1 MSEDARVQVRVDL
14 PNHPLTESETLWARP
29 LEDGRFE
36 VRNVPFY
43 AYGLNF
49 LDLVKAREDGE
60 GPWRITRIS
69 EPSGHRTIRLFL
81 TEPLAPAQRGMFLLQ
96 LRGLGVALDEA
107 TDQYI
112 AVDVPPESD
121 WEAVRAHLDGLEKE
135 GTLSYETAEA
145 REKGSFDDRYR
156 GD

>member
-49 LDLVKAREDGE
+49 LDLVR
-60 GPWRITRIS
+60 
-69 EPSGHRTIRLFL
+69 
-81 TEPLAPAQRGMFLLQ
+81 
-96 LRGLGVALDEA
+96 
-107 TDQYI
+107 
-112 AVDVPPESD
+112 
-121 WEAVRAHLDGLEKE
+121 
-135 GTLSYETAEA
+135 
-145 REKGSFDDRYR
+145 REKTAKAPGGSPGSPSRP
-156 GD
+156 GTAPSACS

>member
-14 PNHPLTESETLWARP
+14 PNHPLAETEILWARP

-49 LDLVKAREDGE
+49 LDIVKAREEGE
-60 GPWRITRIS
+60 GPLRITRIS

-81 TEPLAPAQRGMFLLQ
+81 TEALPPEQRGMFMLR

-121 WEAVRAHLDGLEKE
+121 WEAVRAHLGRGHPLE
-135 GTLSYETAEA
+135 L
-145 REKGSFDDRYR
+145 
-156 GD
+156 